1 MLDIKIERTTTPK
14 EKPADET
21 KLGFGHIFTDHMFV
35 MNYDAG
41 QGWHD
46 ARIVPYGD
54 LSLSPAAM
62 CLHYGQEIFEGLK
75 AYRTADGSV
84 QLFRPQENFKRMNNS
99 AERMVIPKINE
110 EDMLYALKT
119 LVKMEQDWVPHTEGA
134 SLYIRPFIIAVDP
147 YVGVKPADH
156 YLFIIILS
164 PSGAYYSTGLNP
176 VKIYVENK
184 YVRAVRGGT
193 GFAKTAANYAISLAG
208 QEEAHE
214 QDYEQ
219 VLWLDGVERKYVEE
233 VGSMNIFFVIDG
245 EVVTPQL
252 LGSVLPGITR
262 KSAIEICKKKG
273 YKVSE
278 RKISIEEIAEAYDN
292 GKLDEVFGTGTAAV
306 ISPVGHLKW
315 GDKVMEINN
324 NKIGPVSQ
332 MLYDTM
338 TGIQGARYQTSL
350 AGSLRSTNIVNNQCG
365 LCFGIDRIFHRSD
378 KNGAAADNRQVTQD
392 SIFRGSRGINRKRH
406 T

>member
-1 MLDIKIERTTTPK
+1 MKRKADPSCQHRFSPDAPLCPDTLYFGGGTPSLLAP
-14 EKPADET
+14 EDAARLIAAASPLPGAEVTLEANPET
-21 KLGFGHIFTDHMFV
+21 VTEASLCAFREAGINRISFGVQSARDSQLKTLGRPHIFTDHMFV

-273 YKVSE
+273 YKV
-278 RKISIEEIAEAYDN
+278 R
-292 GKLDEVFGTGTAAV
+292 
-306 ISPVGHLKW
+306 
-315 GDKVMEINN
+315 
-324 NKIGPVSQ
+324 
-332 MLYDTM
+332 
-338 TGIQGARYQTSL
+338 
-350 AGSLRSTNIVNNQCG
+350 
-365 LCFGIDRIFHRSD
+365 
-378 KNGAAADNRQVTQD
+378 
-392 SIFRGSRGINRKRH
+392 RKRH
-406 T
+406 RR

>member
-1 MLDIKIERTTTPK
+1 MLDIKIERTSTPK
-14 EKPADET
+14 EKPTDET
-21 KLGFGHIFTDHMFV
+21 KLGFGHIFTDHMFI

-46 ARIVPYGD
+46 ARIVPYGN
-54 LSLSPAAM
+54 LSLSPASM

-84 QLFRPQENFKRMNNS
+84 QLFRPDENFKRMNVSN
-99 AERMVIPKINE
+99 ERMVIPAINE
-110 EDMLYALKT
+110 EDMLYALKK
-119 LVKMEQDWVPHTEGA
+119 LIEIENDWVPHTEGT
-134 SLYIRPFIIAVDP
+134 SLYIRPFIISTDP

-156 YLFIIILS
+156 YLFMIILS

-176 VKIYVENK
+176 VKIYVEKK

-193 GFAKTAANYAISLAG
+193 GFAKTAANYAISLKG

-219 VLWLDGVERKYVEE
+219 VLWLDGVEQKYVEE

-245 EVVTPQL
+245 EVITPEL
-252 LGSVLPGITR
+252 TGSVLPGITR
-262 KSAIEICKKKG
+262 KSAIEICKSKG
-273 YKVSE
+273 YKVTE
-278 RKISIEEIAEAYDN
+278 RRISIEEIAQAYDD

-315 GDKVMEINN
+315 GDKIMTIND
-324 NKIGPVSQ
+324 NKIGSISQ
-332 MLYDTM
+332 MLYDTL
-338 TGIQGARYQTSL
+338 TGIQWGTIED
-350 AGSLRSTNIVNNQCG
+350 T
-365 LCFGIDRIFHRSD
+365 F
-378 KNGAAADNRQVTQD
+378 
-392 SIFRGSRGINRKRH
+392 
-406 T
+406 

>member
-1 MLDIKIERTTTPK
+1 MLDIRYELSEKLK
-14 EKPADET
+14 EKPKDET
-21 KLGFGHIFTDHMFV
+21 KLGFGQIFTDHMFV
-35 MNYDAG
+35 MDYERG
-41 QGWHD
+41 KGWYD

-54 LSLSPAAM
+54 ITLSPAAM

-75 AYRTADGSV
+75 AYRTADGKV

-99 AERMVIPKINE
+99 AKRMVIPEIDE
-110 EDMLYALKT
+110 EFCLYALKE
-119 LVKMEQDWVPHTEGA
+119 LLKVEEDWVPHTEGA
-134 SLYIRPFIIAVDP
+134 SLYIRPFIISTDAN
-147 YVGVKPADH
+147 VGVKPADH
-156 YLFIIILS
+156 YMFMIILS

-176 VKIYVENK
+176 VKIYVESR

-208 QEEAHE
+208 QDEAHK

-219 VLWLDGVERKYVEE
+219 VLWLDGVEQKYAEE

-245 EVVTPQL
+245 EVITPEL
-252 LGSVLPGITR
+252 TGSVLPGITR
-262 KSAIEICKKKG
+262 KSVVEICRDKG

-278 RKISIEEIAEAYDN
+278 RRISIEEIAKAYDD

-315 GDKVMEINN
+315 NDKIMTIND
-324 NKIGPVSQ
+324 NKIGEISQ

-338 TGIQGARYQTSL
+338 TGIQWGKLEDKY
-350 AGSLRSTNIVNNQCG
+350 GWIVP
-365 LCFGIDRIFHRSD
+365 I
-378 KNGAAADNRQVTQD
+378 K
-392 SIFRGSRGINRKRH
+392 
-406 T
+406 

>member
-1 MLDIKIERTTTPK
+1 MEIRIEKIAAPK
-14 EKPADET
+14 AKPTDET

-46 ARIVPYGD
+46 ARIVPYGEI
-54 LSLSPAAM
+54 SLMPAAM

-75 AYRTADGSV
+75 AYRTADGSI
-84 QLFRPQENFKRMNNS
+84 QMFRPQENFKRMNTS
-99 AERMVIPKINE
+99 AERMVIPQIDE
-110 EDMLYALKT
+110 EFVLKALKT
-119 LVKMEQDWVPHTEGA
+119 LVELEKDWVPHTDGA
-134 SLYIRPFIIAVDP
+134 SLYIRPFIFATDP

-156 YLFIIILS
+156 YLFMIILS

-176 VKIYVENK
+176 VKIYVEEN

-193 GFAKTAANYAISLAG
+193 GFAKTAANYAISLKG
-208 QEEAHE
+208 QDEAHK

-219 VLWLDGVERKYVEE
+219 VLWLDGVEQKYIEE

-252 LGSVLPGITR
+252 QGSVLPGITR
-262 KSAIEICKKKG
+262 KSALELCKKWG
-273 YKVSE
+273 MKVSE
-278 RKISIEEIAEAYDN
+278 RRITIQEVADAYDA

-315 GDKVMEINN
+315 GNKVMEING
-324 NKIGPVSQ
+324 NKIGNISQ
-332 MLYDTM
+332 KLYDTM
-338 TGIQGARYQTSL
+338 TGMQYGKLPDDMGWIEKL
-350 AGSLRSTNIVNNQCG
+350 
-365 LCFGIDRIFHRSD
+365 
-378 KNGAAADNRQVTQD
+378 
-392 SIFRGSRGINRKRH
+392 
-406 T
+406 